1 MPSKTTKITEA
12 TRQAA
17 LRRPLKPTVI
27 KDAEI
32 AGLQLIVTTR
42 RGFWCQFLQPRG
54 RDQDGKRWRMVRH
67 ELGDALQMPV
77 QDARTASLEAKA
89 AIRQGRD
96 PHRERLASTAS
107 AVALRSIVPA
117 TIDEAIALYAAST
130 NHQEVRYVRKAV
142 RLMGAGALD
151 DVSTAAVRLMLGAIA
166 GSASERRHVFGA
178 LSRFL
183 DWCVRHEI
191 VEANPCAAVDRPKPG
206 KSRDHTPSVATLRRA
221 WAAVDEAPDH
231 VRALIRFLLLT
242 PLRREEA
249 QGLLWSEV
257 SLDEKRIVI
266 RAERM
271 KGRQPH
277 SLPLSPVAIA
287 ILEAR
292 PRTHERVFAAP
303 SGAESINWG
312 RAVRRIRIALGEEKL
327 DRAHRISLHDV
338 RRSFVSALAEKGFD
352 LDLLD
357 QLLSHVR
364 AGVFGVYQRSS
375 RWREKEAAMSAWAEL
390 VAPSGARDN
399 VVPLR
404 AR

>member
-1 MPSKTTKITEA
+1 MPSTKITEA

-17 LRRPLKPTVI
+17 LRRPLKPAVV

-42 RGFWCQFLQPRG
+42 RGFWVQFLQPRG
-54 RDQDGKRWRMVRH
+54 QDRDGKRWRMVRH
-67 ELGDALQMPV
+67 ELGDALQMTV
-77 QDARTASLEAKA
+77 AEARTGALAAKA

-96 PHRERLASTAS
+96 PHRERLASTA
-107 AVALRSIVPA
+107 ACVAARSIVPA
-117 TIDEAIALYAAST
+117 TVDEAVALYAASARL
-130 NHQEVRYVRKAV
+130 QEASYTRKAV
-142 RLMGAGALD
+142 ALMGVGSGSFEAI
-151 DVSTAAVRLMLGAIA
+151 SSPAVRLMLNTLT

-178 LSRFL
+178 LKRFL
-183 DWCVRHEI
+183 DWCVKTGLTD
-191 VEANPCAAVDRPKPG
+191 ANPCAAIDRPRPG
-206 KSRDHTPSVATLRRA
+206 KSRDHTPPVATLRRA
-221 WAAVDEAPDH
+221 WAAVDDAPDH
-231 VRALIRFLLLT
+231 VRALIRFLLLV

-257 SLDEKRIVI
+257 DLDEKRILI

-277 SLPLSPVAIA
+277 ALPLSAAALA
-287 ILEAR
+287 ILEER

-312 RAVRRIRIALGEEKL
+312 RAVRRIRVALGEDGLE
-327 DRAHRISLHDV
+327 RAHRFTMHDV
-338 RRSFVSALAEKGFD
+338 RRSFVSALAERGFD

-357 QLLSHVR
+357 QMLSHVR
-364 AGVFGVYQRSS
+364 AGTFGVYQRSS
-375 RWREKEAAMSAWAEL
+375 RWREKETAMSVWAEL

-404 AR
+404 A